1 MKTLMLTLTFL
12 ACAPL
17 ARADSDLPQK
27 DDLVGA
33 SVPSALREST
43 PDAMFGGQAAQ
54 IGWLQKGEQVRVLE
68 TRQYLSIFGVEI
80 WIEVQK
86 VDDSAVHGWVLD
98 GMGKDIVK
106 GKSALT
112 ITQTAASLHPKAPP
126 EPVDPRDA
134 AAAAAAK
141 EGDHLV
147 EDILN

>member
-1 MKTLMLTLTFL
+1 MRTLILALTLL
-12 ACAPL
+12 AGSPL
-17 ARADSDLPQK
+17 AHADTDLPQK
-27 DDLVGA
+27 DDMLEA
-33 SVPSALREST
+33 AAPTALREST

-54 IGWLQKGEQVRVLE
+54 IGWIKKGESVRVLE

-86 VDDSAVHGWVLD
+86 LDDAAVHGWVLD

-106 GKSALT
+106 GKSALS

-126 EPVDPRDA
+126 EPVDPREA
-134 AAAAAAK
+134 AASAAAK